1 MVRYPKTRV
10 SRMVTMLL
18 TQSRLLRRVRNKSYL
33 ASFWHDMDRG
43 DHRGISNRCH
53 SMPGERA
60 WCVDWGR
67 GRMAFPLFAG
77 ENKKTVCSCKIRT
90 HCFFGTPGGT
100 RTPNPQN
107 RKQRELPLYFLLFQR
122 VYANISFF
130 STVFSTCMVSL
141 IPPEKVLLDNMN
153 PGKLRSGRTENKT
166 IKSFHALAV

>member
-33 ASFWHDMDRG
+33 ASFWHAMDRG

-107 RKQRELPLYFLLFQR
+107 RNLMRYPLRYWRIAILTCQVIIAGETGIVKENFDEFQKKFLGRNFGKKTEGDLLPAGFRDR
-122 VYANISFF
+122 VNW
-130 STVFSTCMVSL
+130 
-141 IPPEKVLLDNMN
+141 
-153 PGKLRSGRTENKT
+153 
-166 IKSFHALAV
+166 